1 MTKRRQKGEGSI
13 TTLKNGKVRIRIEV
27 EPVDGKRK
35 WLSAVVDTKTEAIK
49 KLKEMQRVQ
58 EDTKKTEVY
67 RNTFTDFL
75 EPYLSARR
83 ADGIKETSIQRLRST
98 LKSAAEFFS
107 YLPVT
112 SITPDHTTNLYNK
125 WKQDGNNESTL
136 ENKLNIVRFM
146 FLWLQFKNVITT
158 IPISTFRKK
167 SNKINTKRDLEVLS
181 LEEHRKL
188 KEVMSKY
195 FNKFLSYR
203 VWSLKY
209 RYLPLYMLTYETG
222 MRIAEVAGLK
232 WDGVDFENHTVT
244 ISSHSVILTGQGV
257 VDSTPKSN
265 AGYRT
270 IKVSEDTIEVLR
282 KLKGKYEER
291 CFHSPYAFG
300 NVNKRGKSYQPQSFL
315 KTFKHFLNKV
325 GITRAFTFHDI
336 RHTNASLMFSKKVD
350 VNIIKERLGH
360 SSIDVTYRVYT
371 HALQECC
378 DRDRAVVT
386 A

>member
-35 WLSAVVDTKTEAIK
+35 WLSAVADTKTEAIK

-58 EDTKKTEVY
+58 EDTKKTEMY
-67 RNTFTDFL
+67 RNTFSDYV

-83 ADGIKETSIQRLRST
+83 ADGIKETSIQTLRNT
-98 LKSAAEFFS
+98 LEGAGKFFG
-107 YLPVT
+107 YLPIS
-112 SITPDHTTNLYNK
+112 SITPEHTSNLYNK
-125 WKQDGNNESTL
+125 WKEDGNNPTTL
-136 ENKLNIVRFM
+136 ENKLHVVRFM
-146 FLWLQFKNVITT
+146 FLWLQFKKIIPS

-167 SNKINTKRDLEVLS
+167 SNKVNTKRNLEVLS
-181 LEEHRKL
+181 LDEHNKL
-188 KEVMSKY
+188 KKVMREY
-195 FNKFLSYR
+195 FDKFLSNR
-203 VWSLKY
+203 VWCLKY
-209 RYLPLYMLTYETG
+209 RYLPLYLITYETG
-222 MRIAEVAGLK
+222 MREAEVAGLK
-232 WDGVDFENHTVT
+232 WGCVDFEKSTITVN
-244 ISSHSVILTGQGV
+244 SHSVKLTGQGV
-257 VDSTPKSN
+257 VDSSPKST

-270 IKVSEDTIEVLR
+270 IKISEETISILKMLKDTYDSRHYQSEYVFANI
-282 KLKGKYEER
+282 
-291 CFHSPYAFG
+291 
-300 NVNKRGKSYQPQSFL
+300 NKRGKSYNPIAL
-315 KTFKHFLNKV
+315 LHTFKYFLDEVDIRRK
-325 GITRAFTFHDI
+325 FTFHDL
-336 RHTNASLMFSKKVD
+336 RHTNASLMFNKKVD